1 MVTSEL
7 DFINDWEAA
16 DREKPIGPI
25 SVEIRLEVDDLANRL
40 AIRLIGEMDRMSH
53 EERDRLSD
61 LLGDFEL
68 KPNRTM
74 RAGQAHRAFAHVG
87 FLYVMAMRTAR
98 NQRKDK

>member
-1 MVTSEL
+1 MVTSE
-7 DFINDWEAA
+7 
-16 DREKPIGPI
+16 PIGPI

-68 KPNRTM
+68 QPNRTM
-74 RAGQAHRAFAHVG
+74 RAGQAHRAQAHRAFAHVG